1 MHWVSI
7 SPLGSKEVYH
17 HIRGS
22 VTDKDNNYLLE
33 IANTCAADSELLA
46 LCALAPEIREF
57 LEMFNSPLAEMLLA
71 KWTSMTMELWRA
83 QNQASKPA
91 EDPAHPW
98 TDTGN

>member
-1 MHWVSI
+1 MHWVTI

-33 IANTCAADSELLA
+33 IANTCTADSELLA

-57 LEMFNSPLAEMLLA
+57 LERFESPLAEMLLE
-71 KWTSMTMELWRA
+71 KWRSLSMDIWHD
-83 QNQASKPA
+83 QHQANKPA
-91 EDPAHPW
+91 EQ
-98 TDTGN
+98 TG